1 MNSEETPESG
11 SFEAPRPI
19 ARALIVAFVA
29 ILGLVIVTQGLA
41 TWNAGALSRSVAT
54 YVVEETAIRDLT
66 LALMEIENA
75 NALLRNWLLE
85 PSSGELDPTAFSLH
99 LANADDLIRR
109 NGAIPERH
117 RATRDAIIAAL
128 EDLKS
133 RHILGRQVEA
143 SDRARTAAEIAKD
156 RRAIAEAFR
165 RLGNSLREQRAEI
178 ESLRAIV
185 ARQARALDISLASIT
200 AAMVVAGMLL
210 AFLWKRLIHLH

>member
-1 MNSEETPESG
+1 MNHDVTTESESL
-11 SFEAPRPI
+11 EAPRPI

-29 ILGLVIVTQGLA
+29 ILLLVIVTQGLA

-54 YVVEETAIRDLT
+54 YVSEETAIRDLT

-75 NALLRNWLLE
+75 NAQLRNWLLE
-85 PSSGELDPTAFSLH
+85 PTAGELDPTVFSLH
-99 LANADDLIRR
+99 LANADDLLRR
-109 NGAIPERH
+109 NEAIPERH
-117 RATRDAIIAAL
+117 RATRDAIAAAL

-133 RHILGRQVEA
+133 RHILARQAEA
-143 SDRARTAAEIAKD
+143 RDHAKTVAEIAKD

-165 RLGNSLREQRAEI
+165 RLGNGLREQRAEI
-178 ESLRAIV
+178 ESLRTIV
-185 ARQARALDISLASIT
+185 ARQAKALDISLASIT

>member
-1 MNSEETPESG
+1 MMNHEATTESESP
-11 SFEAPRPI
+11 EAPRPI

-29 ILGLVIVTQGLA
+29 ILLLVIVTQGLA

-54 YVVEETAIRDLT
+54 YVSEETAIRDLT

-75 NALLRNWLLE
+75 NAQLRNWL
-85 PSSGELDPTAFSLH
+85 LDPTAFSLH
-99 LANADDLIRR
+99 LANADDLLRR
-109 NGAIPERH
+109 NESIPERH
-117 RATRDAIIAAL
+117 RATRDAIAAAL
-128 EDLKS
+128 EDLKA
-133 RHILGRQVEA
+133 RHILARQAETR
-143 SDRARTAAEIAKD
+143 DRAVTATEIAKD

-165 RLGNSLREQRAEI
+165 RLGNGLREQRAEI

-185 ARQARALDISLASIT
+185 ARQAKALDISLASIT